1 MQFCHFFTQDYIF
14 VNNQVNRA
22 CFTSLGAD
30 MLKILYAED
39 NAGMRKMVCHFLTNV
54 GFEVIATTDGDEALE
69 KATHEHFDVILL
81 DVTMERMD
89 GATAA
94 TEIRKASM
102 NTSTPI
108 VGLTGRTETSE
119 IEFCKQSGM
128 DIVLSKPVD
137 LEALANTLHSSADD
151 YYIDDVNEET
161 LSEHSEKIAPKII
174 DVDVLQKYAQIAG
187 THSLEGI
194 LHDFSDLWPR
204 KVGELYSSIVL
215 TDTDCFARA
224 GEELCAI
231 AAGIGAGRVA
241 EFAGRAVGEH
251 SVEGRQAILPDIVH
265 ACHEV
270 QAIINALNQSSQQN
284 VKRVA

>member
-1 MQFCHFFTQDYIF
+1 M
-14 VNNQVNRA
+14 R
-22 CFTSLGAD
+22 LGVD

-39 NAGMRKMVCHFLTNV
+39 NVGMRKMVCHFLTNV

-89 GATAA
+89 GSTAA
-94 TEIRKASM
+94 TEIRKSSL

-108 VGLTGRTETSE
+108 IGLTGRTETSE

-137 LEALANTLHSSADD
+137 LEALANTLQASADD
-151 YYIDDVNEET
+151 YYIDDINDNVGHEYV
-161 LSEHSEKIAPKII
+161 EKLAPKII
-174 DVDVLQKYAQIAG
+174 DVEVLQRYAQIAG
-187 THSLEGI
+187 ASSLEGI
-194 LHDFSDLWPR
+194 LHDFSGLWPR

-241 EFAGRAVGEH
+241 EFSGRAVGAH
-251 SVEGRQAILPDIVH
+251 SVEQRQAILLDIVH
-265 ACHEV
+265 TCQEV
-270 QAIINALNQSSQQN
+270 QAIINALNQKTDMKLS
-284 VKRVA
+284 A

>member
-1 MQFCHFFTQDYIF
+1 MR
-14 VNNQVNRA
+14 VGV
-22 CFTSLGAD
+22 D

-54 GFEVIATTDGDEALE
+54 GFEVIATTDGDEALD

-151 YYIDDVNEET
+151 YYIDDTNIDDTNIDDEPF
-161 LSEHSEKIAPKII
+161 HGEKAPPKII
-174 DVDVLQKYAQIAG
+174 DVAVLQKYAHIAG

-270 QAIINALNQSSQQN
+270 QAIINALNQSTNQN
-284 VKRVA
+284 SKFVA